1 MNRIEI
7 EGYKSIKKTDMIL
20 NPINILIGANGSGK
34 SNFLS
39 FFEMLN
45 RIYDK
50 KLSPYVALNGGTA
63 RFLHKGPKET
73 DTIRAKATF
82 NNYTYGFELK
92 EGDNQFVFMH
102 EWIGCTSNDGT
113 TTNSTEISSYK
124 NESAIKDY
132 YGLTKDDYPKLNL
145 HTISEYHFHD
155 TGKQSP
161 FTGESNIQNDVFYLY
176 ESGKNIAAFLYGIQQ
191 KEPMAFKRIVRVI
204 QSVAP
209 YFSDFY
215 FHPNENGNLRLLW
228 HDKFSDTV
236 YGPTALS
243 DGTIRF
249 IALTALFRQPNPHK
263 LIVIDEPELGLHPVA
278 ISKLAGMIKSMKGR
292 GIQVIA
298 ATQSADL
305 ISYFEPEDVIT
316 VNQVEGE
323 TRLNRLDAQQLS
335 HWLDDYTLGEL
346 WKNNII
352 KGGQPR

>member
-7 EGYKSIKKTDMIL
+7 EGYKSFKKIDITL
-20 NPINILIGANGSGK
+20 NPVNLLIGANGSGK

-45 RIYDK
+45 RIYEK

-63 RFLHKGPKET
+63 RFVHKGPKVT
-73 DTIRAKATF
+73 DTIRARATF
-82 NNYTYGFELK
+82 NSHTYGFELK
-92 EGDNQFVFMH
+92 DGDNQFVFMH
-102 EWIGCTSNDGT
+102 EWTGYTSIDG
-113 TTNSTEISSYK
+113 STDNTDISSYK

-132 YGLTKDDYPKLNL
+132 TGSTSEEQTTDYL
-145 HTISEYHFHD
+145 HTISKYHFHD

-161 FTGESNIQNDVFYLY
+161 FTSESNIQNDVFYLY
-176 ESGKNIAAFLYGIQQ
+176 ESGKNLAAFLFGIQQ
-191 KEPMAFKRIVRVI
+191 KEPMTYKRIVRVI

-215 FHPNENGNLRLLW
+215 FHPNENGNIRLLW
-228 HDKFSDTV
+228 RDKFSDTV
-236 YGPTALS
+236 YGPTDLS

-249 IALTALFRQPNPHK
+249 IALTTLFLQPNPAR
-263 LIVIDEPELGLHPVA
+263 LLVIDEPELGLHPVA
-278 ISKLAGMIKSMKGR
+278 ISKLAGMIKSVKDR
-292 GIQVIA
+292 GVQVIA

-316 VNQVEGE
+316 VNQVDGE
-323 TRLNRLDAQQLS
+323 THLNRLDANHLA
-335 HWLDDYTLGEL
+335 HWLDDYTLGDL